1 MIRKLF
7 RFLFRISAYR
17 NRKGEKNKRGGG
29 EKARKRMGKGSGAE
43 RRDGDGITFVA
54 RDGGSSTVLG
64 SKLVVEYPVD
74 GIATE
79 MQMAR
84 DVKRKAAKDESFIVL
99 IFDFFF
105 RFLVPVLGGY
115 DESRGRRRGVGAG

>member
-1 MIRKLF
+1 MPEQEGGGKKKGRRREGKEK
-7 RFLFRISAYR
+7 
-17 NRKGEKNKRGGG
+17 NGKGER
-29 EKARKRMGKGSGAE
+29 SGAE
-43 RRDGDGITFVA
+43 RRDGDGITFGA

-84 DVKRKAAKDESFIVL
+84 DVKRKAAKDENFIVL

-105 RFLVPVLGGY
+105 SFFGA
-115 DESRGRRRGVGAG
+115 SAGRI